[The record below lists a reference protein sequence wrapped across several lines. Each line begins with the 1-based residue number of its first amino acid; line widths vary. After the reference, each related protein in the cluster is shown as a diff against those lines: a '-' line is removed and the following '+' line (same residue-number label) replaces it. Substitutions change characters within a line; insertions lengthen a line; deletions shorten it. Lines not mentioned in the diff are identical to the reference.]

1 MGRCRKPKGDYEMS
15 KNKTLHV
22 TVGFDLSG
30 LKLDFDQVEEQDE
43 PFAVDPLGDPQDMAH
58 AIGFK
63 DAVERVAD
71 VYRYL
76 RTNDRLGEFDDA
88 MDDYGHLVRLFI
100 EQDDLVADDEGGSDE
115 DDAEAHG
122 AFLCYQMTS
131 DLYEWLL
138 NQDRLAEF
146 ADAMNDQSVFMR
158 LVVEQ
163 KMSAVAGDS
172 DSCEAAA

>member
-1 MGRCRKPKGDYEMS
+1 MS

-30 LKLDFDQVEEQDE
+30 LKLDFDQEEEQDE

-76 RTNDRLGEFDDA
+76 RTNDRLAEFDDA

-100 EQDDLVADDEGGSDE
+100 ELDDLAAGDDGSSDE
-115 DDAEAHG
+115 DDAEGADPDDAEAHG

-158 LVVEQ
+158 LVAEQ
-163 KMSAVAGDS
+163 NMSAAGDS
-172 DSCEAAA
+172 DSGEAAA